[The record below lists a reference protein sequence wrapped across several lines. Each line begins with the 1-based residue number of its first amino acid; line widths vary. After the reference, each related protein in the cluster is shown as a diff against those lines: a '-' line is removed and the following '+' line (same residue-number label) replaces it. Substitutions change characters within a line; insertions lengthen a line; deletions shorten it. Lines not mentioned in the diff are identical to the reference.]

1 MAGRRDSRAE
11 AVRAFKSDADALE
24 SLPLPFP
31 GRTLLYLVIGLVV
44 AGVAWASLSSVDRI
58 VVAQGRLVTTA
69 PRIVV
74 QALETSIIKELHVKE
89 GDRVREG
96 QLLATLDAT
105 FVTADI
111 TALTSQRERVTA
123 QIERLEA
130 EIAELDYRPVHE
142 NAATDLQLSIHRHKR
157 AEMKARLTSF
167 DRKTDELH
175 ATKAVNASRM
185 VRIREQIEALAQ
197 LEGMRAAAL
206 RKGAGSR
213 SEVIEAT
220 VNRLELLENLEALEK
235 QQTEIDHR
243 LRSNAAERE
252 LHVRT
257 SRRET
262 FEKLMETR
270 QRLDALEEP
279 LTKAL
284 RRGNLI
290 RLTASRDAVVFEMAE
305 RSVGSILRE
314 AEVLMTLVP
323 ANSEIELL
331 VELAPLYVGKVKLGD
346 PARIKIDA
354 FPFQVYGVLDGS
366 VRTISSDAFVEE
378 AREEKTLSYRA
389 HIVLGSHDFSRRSA
403 GSPMRPGMTATAEVI
418 VGRRT
423 VISYLLYPVIRAF
436 DEAAREP

>member
-1 MAGRRDSRAE
+1 MAGRRERPAE
-11 AVRAFKSDADALE
+11 TLRAFKPDADALE

-31 GRTLLYLVIGLVV
+31 GRTLLYLVIGLV
-44 AGVAWASLSSVDRI
+44 AAALAWATFSSVDRI

-74 QALETSIIKELHVKE
+74 QALETSIIKALHVKA
-89 GDRVREG
+89 GDRVRAG

-111 TALTSQRERVTA
+111 TALTSQRERITA
-123 QIERLEA
+123 QIDRLEA
-130 EIAELDYRPVHE
+130 EVAEREYRPANA
-142 NAATDLQLSIHRHKR
+142 NAATALQLAVHGHRR

-167 DRKTDELH
+167 DRRTDELR

-185 VRIREQIEALAQ
+185 VRIRERIEALAQ
-197 LEGMRAAAL
+197 LEEMRAEAH

-213 SEVIEAT
+213 REVIEAR
-220 VNRLELLENLEALEK
+220 VGRLELLEEIEALEK

-262 FEKLMETR
+262 FEALIETR

-284 RRGNLI
+284 RRGHLI
-290 RLTASRDAVVFEMAE
+290 RLTASQDAIVFEMAE

-323 ANSEIELL
+323 ANSEVELL
-331 VELAPLYVGKVKLGD
+331 VDLAPLYVGRVKLGD

-354 FPFQVYGVLDGS
+354 FPFQVHGVLDGS
-366 VRTISSDAFVEE
+366 VRTISSDAFVEDGGE
-378 AREEKTLSYRA
+378 AKTLSYRA
-389 HIVLGSHDFSRRSA
+389 RIDLASHDFSRRPA
-403 GSPMRPGMTATAEVI
+403 GSPLRPGMTATAEVI
-418 VGRRT
+418 VGRRS
-423 VISYLLYPVIRAF
+423 VISYLLYPVIRAL